1 MNSERLQ
8 RDVNFGLLAVNS
20 PGHQFIS
27 VIVFALMCFMI
38 NPGYSQSIHVDFV
51 EAVSGRIID
60 LAVSGQGRIYLLGED
75 GLITAMRPP
84 EEPRRIVTRE
94 NVNKRFSFDSPAAVA
109 VDRHGDIFICDEKE
123 GTVTRFDS
131 NGMYISHFGPA
142 MTKSDAIDSPV
153 DLAIDLFDRV
163 FVADKDRYVHIYN
176 TQGVYLGRLTDV
188 DKPVDVGVDGFGNIY
203 VLDSKNSAIQLY
215 DVHFASVARI
225 PLKTISEPEI
235 KSPEALFVEPDGTV
249 YVTDLK
255 TSQIV
260 AFSPLLPSEAPV
272 LCYTRIGIEGEGR
285 GEFRKPVSVA
295 VDGYGRLYVAD
306 EKNNNVQV
314 FEFTGFAEQKRRIRS
329 SDTWAL
335 PVTVE
340 WMGDIRHSNNP
351 GSSGLESFTVDEHGT
366 IYCVDSEAHSIS
378 AYDADGQFVMT
389 FGTMGEEPG
398 RMKYPRAAVA
408 SDKDLFVL
416 DSGNHRIQTW
426 SMTGMFQSQFGSK
439 GRKPVEFNS
448 PTDLILHPNGA
459 LVIADKNNNRI
470 QIIGTDGELLTVVGS
485 IGKERLEKPTGV
497 AVGSEGKLYICEE
510 DRRLIKVIDI
520 SKETVS
526 TVSGLDRSLFQMP
539 VSIAADER
547 GMLYVLDAQTGIF
560 VLEDGSR
567 LIAHFASYGN
577 LVGQF
582 MQPTEIRIAPGGE
595 ILVSDAVHN
604 KIAAFRLGNLAQG
617 AVTGEVLPPPPSG
630 MISLLRSDTPIATD
644 SLRYD
649 GSFLIHEVSP
659 GEVTVSVNAAGFTQ
673 TNIVTAFVTAGSVIQ
688 CEPLILQKNGEISG
702 VVIPAAQGAVV
713 TLMKN
718 MDIVRET
725 SSDPGNG
732 TYYFDDIRPGIYSI
746 AVKAPGYTGMAI
758 PKPIHVQSG
767 TTLPDTMY
775 LKRPGSAG
783 GVVTP
788 PEAGA
793 MGTIYIDS
801 VKVALFAV
809 RSDNGVFETPE
820 LYPGVYTVALE
831 ADNYIPRELSGVE
844 IHEGERF
851 DMGVIQLE
859 RVKMTT
865 PEALRLL
872 NEAKTLHLAADF
884 EGAQAILDSVITTE
898 EMSTSDLATA
908 KLWLAY
914 SYFPFSKHKDK
925 EMAAL
930 REAISLDPD
939 ITVDESFSPGFIQD
953 IDAVRSSLH
962 PHVNEE

>member
-1 MNSERLQ
+1 MT
-8 RDVNFGLLAVNS
+8 VILL
-20 PGHQFIS
+20 
-27 VIVFALMCFMI
+27 ALMCLLI

-51 EAVSGRIID
+51 EEVSGRIVD
-60 LAVSGQGRIYLLGED
+60 LAVSRNGRVYLLGED
-75 GLITAMRPP
+75 GTITVMRPP
-84 EEPRRIVTRE
+84 EVSRRIVTRE
-94 NVNKRFSFDSPAAVA
+94 NVNKRFSFDSPKGIA
-109 VDRHGDIFICDEKE
+109 VDRHGDIFICDEREK
-123 GTVTRFDS
+123 TITKFDA
-131 NGMYISHFGPA
+131 NGIYVSHFGPA
-142 MTKSDAIDSPV
+142 LTKSEAIESPV

-203 VLDSKNSAIQLY
+203 VLDSKNSVIQLY

-225 PLKTISEPEI
+225 PLKTISKPEI
-235 KSPEALFVEPDGTV
+235 KSPEAIFVEPDGTV
-249 YVTDLK
+249 YVADLK
-255 TSQIV
+255 TSQV
-260 AFSPLLPSEAPV
+260 MAFSPLIPSEAPV

-285 GEFRKPVSVA
+285 GEFRKPISVA
-295 VDGYGRLYVAD
+295 VDGYGQLYVAD
-306 EKNNNVQV
+306 GKNNNVQV
-314 FEFTGFAEQKRRIRS
+314 FEFTGLTEQKRRIES
-329 SDTWAL
+329 PDTWAL
-335 PVTVE
+335 PVTVT
-340 WMGDIRHSNNP
+340 WMGDIRHTNNP
-351 GSSGLESFTVDEHGT
+351 GSSGLESFTVDKHGT
-366 IYCVDSEAHSIS
+366 IYCVDSKTHSLS
-378 AYDADGQFVMT
+378 AYDADGQFVMS
-389 FGTMGEEPG
+389 FGTMGEDPG
-398 RMKYPRAAVA
+398 RMKNPRAAVV
-408 SDKDLFVL
+408 SGDKDLFVL
-416 DSGNHRIQTW
+416 DSGNHRIQQW
-426 SMTGMFQSQFGSK
+426 STTGIFQSQFGSK
-439 GRKPVEFNS
+439 GKKPVEFNA
-448 PTDLILHPNGA
+448 PNDLILHPNGA

-485 IGKERLEKPTGV
+485 IGKERLEKPTSV
-497 AVGSEGKLYICEE
+497 AVGSEGKLFICEE
-510 DRRLIKVIDI
+510 DRSSIKIIDV

-526 TVSGLDRSLFQMP
+526 TVGGRNRSLFDAP

-547 GMLYVLDAQTGIF
+547 GMLYVLDAQTGIY
-560 VLEDGSR
+560 VIEDESR
-567 LIAHFASYGN
+567 LIAHFSSLGN

-582 MQPTEIRIAPGGE
+582 MQPTEIRIAPGGD
-595 ILVSDAVHN
+595 ILVADAVHN
-604 KIAAFRLGNLAQG
+604 KISAFRLGNIVQG
-617 AVTGEVLPPPPSG
+617 AVTGKILPPPPSG
-630 MISLLRSDTPIATD
+630 VISLLRGGTLIATD
-644 SLRYD
+644 SLGYD
-649 GSFLIHEVSP
+649 GSFLIHGVSP

-673 TNIVTAFVTAGSVIQ
+673 TNIVTAFITAGSVIQ

-725 SSDPGNG
+725 GSDPDSG
-732 TYYFDDIRPGIYSI
+732 TYHFDDIRPGIYSI
-746 AVKAPGYTGMAI
+746 AVKAPGYAGMAI

-767 TTLPDTMY
+767 TTLPDTMR

-831 ADNYIPRELSGVE
+831 ADNYIPRKLSGVE

-884 EGAQAILDSVITTE
+884 EGAQAILDSAITTQ
-898 EMSTSDLATA
+898 EMSTRDLATA

-930 REAISLDPD
+930 REAIELNPD
-939 ITVDESFSPGFIQD
+939 ITVDESFSPAFIQD
-953 IDAVRSSLH
+953 IDTVRSSLH